1 MFHVLAIAWFGGL
14 HVAVVHQVTTW
25 IASGRSLVDIELAAE
40 VRLVELV
47 DGEER
52 NEDTVSHVL
61 AEALV
66 TMEHLAHTVG
76 G

>member
-1 MFHVLAIAWFGGL
+1 MLHLLAILVGSGGL
-14 HVAVVHQVTTW
+14 HGFVHLVAFRDL
-25 IASGRSLVDIELAAE
+25 GDIVLAAE
-40 VRLVELV
+40 VELIALIE
-47 DGEER
+47 GEER
-52 NEDTVSHVL
+52 NEGAVEHTY

>member
-1 MFHVLAIAWFGGL
+1 MLHLLAIIVGSGA
-14 HVAVVHQVTTW
+14 HVAFVHLV
-25 IASGRSLVDIELAAE
+25 AFRSFGDVLLAAE
-40 VRLVELV
+40 IELIELV
-47 DGEER
+47 DDSER
-52 NEDTVSHVL
+52 NEDTVSHGL